1 MDIRNVRAF
10 NIRSGM
16 NEWID
21 FLVEVISDD
30 YERAKEIAAQAYEE
44 WHNSDTI
51 ETVFDF
57 VQQALVDA
65 GISADV
71 YVLNE

>member
-1 MDIRNVRAF
+1 MNTRNVKAF
-10 NIRSGM
+10 GIRSDM

-30 YERAKEIAAQAYEE
+30 YERAKKIATRAYEE
-44 WHNSDTI
+44 WHNSDTE

-57 VQQALVDA
+57 VQQALVDSE
-65 GISADV
+65 ISADI

>member
-10 NIRSGM
+10 GIRSGM

-21 FLVEVISDD
+21 FLVEVLSND
-30 YERAKEIAAQAYEE
+30 YERAKEVATRAYEE
-44 WHNSDTI
+44 WHNSDTT
-51 ETVFDF
+51 ETIFDF

-71 YVLNE
+71 YILNE